1 MKHTIVVGGGFGGLA
16 AAREIRK
23 IPNMQVTLIDRRN
36 FHLFQPLLYQVAMA
50 GLSPTDIAVPLR
62 ALFRGIK
69 NVSILLQ
76 EIDKLDLTGQRVGS
90 GSDWTAWDYLVL
102 ACGAKHSYFGQN
114 QWEELAPGL
123 KTVEQAL
130 EIRRRVLLAFELAE
144 KAPTPE
150 ERSKC
155 LTFVVVGGG
164 PTGVELAG
172 GIAELARHTLRK
184 DFRRAD
190 LRNTRVLLVESG
202 SRVLSAFPEA
212 LSDAARS
219 YLNELGVEVIAGQRA
234 SELSVDGLLVG
245 NEKISAR
252 TILWAAGVFP
262 SSLTAQVPGE
272 KDPQGRVIVS
282 SDLSLPNHPQ
292 VFVIGDQAAIRGTD
306 GKFLPGIAPVA
317 IQQGRFLRDVIGADL
332 AKRNRPSFRYLDKGI
347 MATVGRTKAVAHT
360 GGMKFR
366 GLSAWIIWVF
376 VHILYL
382 ARFKNRVFVLLHWAW
397 AYFTF
402 GRGARLITHKTWR
415 FYSGEKIDLQ

>member
-1 MKHTIVVGGGFGGLA
+1 M
-16 AAREIRK
+16 R
-23 IPNMQVTLIDRRN
+23 VTLIDRRN

-62 ALFRGIK
+62 ALFRGTN

-76 EIDKLDLTGQRVGS
+76 EIDKLDLPGQRVGA
-90 GSDWTAWDYLVL
+90 GADWTTWDYLVL

-114 QWEELAPGL
+114 HWEETAPGL
-123 KTVEQAL
+123 KTIEQAL

-144 KAPTPE
+144 KATTPE
-150 ERSKC
+150 ERAKC

-172 GIAELARHTLRK
+172 GIAELARHTLKK

-202 SRVLSAFPEA
+202 ARVLSAFPVELSEA
-212 LSDAARS
+212 AQS
-219 YLNELGVEVIAGQRA
+219 YLSELGVEVIAGQRA
-234 SELSVDGLLVG
+234 SELSADGLLVG
-245 NEKISAR
+245 SKKISAR

-272 KDPQGRVIVS
+272 KDPQGRVIVNP
-282 SDLSLPNHPQ
+282 DLSLPNHPQ
-292 VFVIGDQAAIRGTD
+292 VFVIGDQSAVRGAD

-317 IQQGRFLRDVIGADL
+317 IQQGKFLREVIGADL
-332 AKRNRPSFRYLDKGI
+332 VKQNRPSFRYLDKGI
-347 MATVGRTKAVAHT
+347 MATVGRTKAVAFT

-366 GLSAWIIWVF
+366 GLTAWVIWVF
-376 VHILYL
+376 IHILYL

-415 FYSGEKIDLQ
+415 FYSGEKIDLK